1 MATMISPDLLR
12 PLIRKEVQS
21 FHGVDDAGNTTNSA
35 APGRRLWSS
44 LFGGGGGRAAAAGNM
59 WGSIFGRDN
68 TSEHQYGKLAA
79 STTQTVVA
87 KGAFT
92 TPNFTLQKAVTDAV
106 LYLSDDAKQVQ
117 DITSVT
123 FGGETY
129 TLSGALAGS
138 AFRDDA
144 SLGGPN
150 KGLYLGDVDTSQI
163 VAISGN
169 VKLAP
174 GAAVMTDAVFS
185 FYVVGKFKGK
195 GCSCSYGNQP

>member
-1 MATMISPDLLR
+1 MISPDLLR
-12 PLIRKEVQS
+12 PLIRKEVQN
-21 FHGVDDAGNTTNSA
+21 FHGVDDSGNTTDSA
-35 APGRRLWSS
+35 APGRRLWGS
-44 LFGGGGGRAAAAGNM
+44 LFGGGSGRAGAANKM

-79 STTQTVVA
+79 SNTQNVA
-87 KGAFT
+87 AAGAFT

-106 LYLSDDAKQVQ
+106 LYLSDDGKQVQ

-163 VAISGN
+163 VSISGN
-169 VKLAP
+169 VKNVP
-174 GAAVMTDAVFS
+174 GAAAFTNAIFS